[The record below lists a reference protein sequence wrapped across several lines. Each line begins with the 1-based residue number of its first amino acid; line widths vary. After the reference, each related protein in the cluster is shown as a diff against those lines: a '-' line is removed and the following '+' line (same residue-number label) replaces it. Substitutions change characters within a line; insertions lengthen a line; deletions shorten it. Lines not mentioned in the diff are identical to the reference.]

1 MSVQSTLGRHKR
13 QLPAKQC
20 TSEKPTFFQNV
31 RSALLSRRD
40 KISSWRVG
48 TSVQWHRTRLESVS
62 VSSDLWHVCVSDSD
76 ISTFEIS
83 TESLK
88 HRFRWKTFFRH
99 FSVPPQINQV
109 LELIFS
115 LTGSRN
121 FCNGAILLFD
131 WWMWLAAASMHHF
144 NASVDFP
151 NHYSNMEPSMKDE
164 DATCV

>member
-1 MSVQSTLGRHKR
+1 MH
-13 QLPAKQC
+13 
-20 TSEKPTFFQNV
+20 F
-31 RSALLSRRD
+31 
-40 KISSWRVG
+40 
-48 TSVQWHRTRLESVS
+48 
-62 VSSDLWHVCVSDSD
+62 
-76 ISTFEIS
+76 
-83 TESLK
+83 
-88 HRFRWKTFFRH
+88 WKTNFLSKRSVRAFVSTRWNFKLTCRNVGAVASDPIGKCFGFVRFVTCVRLGFGRLDFWDFDRKFETS
-99 FSVPPQINQV
+99 FSVERFFSVFFGSPQINQV

-164 DATCV
+164 DATGV